1 MPARPG
7 PAPRRPPARPQRPVR
22 TATRPTAGGS
32 PTLQRVV
39 VVAAAVVGAIVLYR
53 VFVARPHV
61 TNATPRGDNV
71 ICFGDSLT
79 AGTGAPAGA
88 SYPDQLAR
96 LIGRPVINAGVPGD
110 TTAAA
115 LARLEQDVLARS
127 PRIVCITLGGNDLKN
142 GVPRDEAFA
151 NLAAIVRRIHA
162 TGALVVVGGIDI
174 PLLGRGF
181 GSAYRELAEETG
193 AVLIPDVLDG
203 IMGKP
208 ALMSDTI
215 HPNADGYAVMAARV
229 HRALRPYL

>member
-7 PAPRRPPARPQRPVR
+7 PAPRRPPPQPKRPAR
-22 TATRPTAGGS
+22 AGGS

-53 VFVARPHV
+53 AFVARPHV
-61 TNATPRGDNV
+61 TNEHPRGETIV
-71 ICFGDSLT
+71 CFGDSLT
-79 AGTGAPAGA
+79 AGTGATAGA

-115 LARLEQDVLARS
+115 LARLERDVLARS

-151 NLAAIVRRIHA
+151 NLTVIVRRIHA